1 MNKDKGSVLSIIL
14 AAILTCALVGLQAYI
29 LYVIVTTL
37 FAAGHTIIGWVVI
50 GTVFTSLLLKGVDK

>member
-1 MNKDKGSVLSIIL
+1 MNKDKGSVLAIIL
-14 AAILTCALVGLQAYI
+14 AMVLPCALVGVQAYI

-37 FAAGHTIIGWVVI
+37 LATGHTIIGWVVI